1 LERAGR
7 QQNNKGVFKMQ
18 LLIIILAAFGL
29 GFWFARSKASQRV
42 TDAVKDAG
50 NRLRRNPEKENSEAA
65 PDRGS

>member
-1 LERAGR
+1 
-7 QQNNKGVFKMQ
+7 MQ